1 MELPV
6 QISFKDVQHSDAVE
20 ARIRE
25 KVEGLE
31 KYYDRIT
38 SCRVV
43 VEAPHRSHTKGKL
56 FHVRID
62 LTLPGEEIVV
72 SRDPKDAHAHEDVY
86 VAIRDAFEATRRQ
99 LKRHVRQIRER
110 AKTPPKELEIEADVD

>member
-1 MELPV
+1 MEIPV
-6 QISFKDVQHSDAVE
+6 QISFKDIQHSDAVE
-20 ARIRE
+20 DRIRE
-25 KVEGLE
+25 KVDALE

-43 VEAPHRSHTKGKL
+43 VEAPHRSHQKGKL

-72 SRDPKDAHAHEDVY
+72 SRDPKDAKAHEDVY
-86 VAIRDAFEATRRQ
+86 IAIRDAFEATRRQ
-99 LKRHVRQIRER
+99 LKKHVRQMRER
-110 AKTPPKELEIEADVD
+110 NTRPQPEFEVEAD